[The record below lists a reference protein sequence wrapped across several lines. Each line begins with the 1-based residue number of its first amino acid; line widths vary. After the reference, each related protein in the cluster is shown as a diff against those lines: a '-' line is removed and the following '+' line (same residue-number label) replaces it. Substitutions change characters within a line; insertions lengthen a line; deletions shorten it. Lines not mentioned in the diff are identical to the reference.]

1 MKKATMPHASL
12 SPLCQWAPI
21 VVGLVIGLG
30 WALASPAAAAD
41 GNAKTGKAVYE
52 KHCVACHG
60 KTGKGI
66 GTLPNLSD
74 ARTLAGRAD
83 AQLFEKITDGGRG
96 SGMPAWGGVLSEQQ
110 RWDVLAYIKTLAK

>member
-1 MKKATMPHASL
+1 MQRRMSHAP
-12 SPLCQWAPI
+12 SPGWLLP
-21 VVGLVIGLG
+21 VGLCLGLG
-30 WALASPAAAAD
+30 GLALASPAAAAD
-41 GNAKTGKAVYE
+41 GNAKTGRALYD

-60 KTGKGI
+60 KTGKGV

-74 ARTLAGRAD
+74 ARVMAGRTD
-83 AQLFEKITDGGRG
+83 AQLFDKITNGGRG